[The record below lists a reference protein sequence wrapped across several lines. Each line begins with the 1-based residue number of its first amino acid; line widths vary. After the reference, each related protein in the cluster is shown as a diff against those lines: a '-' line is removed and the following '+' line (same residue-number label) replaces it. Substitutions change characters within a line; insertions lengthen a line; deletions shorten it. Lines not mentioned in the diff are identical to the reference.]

1 VLSTFKLL
9 SKEEKGH
16 AVMLIGKYDGI
27 EIHRKEKI
35 IYVNFLVQYMVIS
48 TCRVNGGLRDDLEGI
63 VNHQLCEPSGHD
75 RKILSSIAES
85 PLDYLKS
92 VCKKHGLSSEKIALL
107 GTAANM
113 NYAAVESQEYR
124 GLNIVAISTGGV
136 EINAGRA
143 GDPAGIYEKDGK
155 FISAKGEVDEPH
167 GTINTII
174 IMNKELSDG
183 AMVRSL
189 VTASEAKAAALQ
201 ELVVNS
207 RYSCGLATGTG
218 TDQLGIA
225 SRLTGEIPLTS
236 AGKHTKLGELIGLAV
251 KKSVKKALALQN
263 SLTPQS
269 QRSAKIHL
277 ERFGID
283 KESMI
288 EKICSFLNEEKSK
301 LVEKNFVN
309 INRDSVT
316 VAATSALVHLRD
328 KIDWGILPENCLPE
342 IFSSY
347 GAQLSASISGKFE
360 RIGYYRE
367 CLSRE
372 QMGICNHAFTNFV
385 CKSFAVGFNEK
396 WE

>member
-1 VLSTFKLL
+1 
-9 SKEEKGH
+9 
-16 AVMLIGKYDGI
+16 MLIGKYDGI

-35 IYVNFLVQYMVIS
+35 MYVNFLVPHRVIS

-63 VNHQLCEPSGHD
+63 VNHQSCEPSGHD
-75 RKILSSIAES
+75 RKTLRSTAEN
-85 PLDYLKS
+85 PFDYLKP
-92 VCKKHGLSSEKIALL
+92 VCEKHELSLEKRAFL

-113 NYAAVESQEYR
+113 NNAAVESQKYR
-124 GLNIVAISTGGV
+124 GLEVVAVSTGGV

-143 GDPAGIYEKDGK
+143 GDPAVVYEKDGK

-174 IMNKELSDG
+174 IINKELTHG

-189 VTASEAKAAALQ
+189 VTAAEAKAVALQ
-201 ELVVNS
+201 ELAVNS

-218 TDQLGIA
+218 TDQVGIA
-225 SRLTGEIPLTS
+225 SRLTGEIPLTG
-236 AGKHTKLGELIGLAV
+236 AGKHVKLGELIGLTV
-251 KKSVKKALALQN
+251 KKSIKRTLALQN

-269 QRSAKIHL
+269 QCSAKIHL

-283 KESMI
+283 KKSMR
-288 EKICSFLNEEKSK
+288 EKICGFLDEEQSK
-301 LVEKNFVN
+301 LLENNFEN

-316 VAATSALVHLRD
+316 VAATVALVHLRD
-328 KIDWGILPENCLPE
+328 KIAWGILPENCLPE

-347 GAQLSASISGKFE
+347 GAQLSASVSGKFE

-367 CLSRE
+367 CLSQE
-372 QMGICNHAFTNFV
+372 QMGISSHTFINFI
-385 CKSFAVGFNEK
+385 CKSFALGFNEK
-396 WE
+396 WEYAHLS

>member
-1 VLSTFKLL
+1 
-9 SKEEKGH
+9 
-16 AVMLIGKYDGI
+16 MLIGKYDGI

-35 IYVNFLVQYMVIS
+35 IYINFLVRHRVIS
-48 TCRVNGGLRDDLEGI
+48 TCSVNGGLRDDLEGI
-63 VNHQLCEPSGHD
+63 ANHQLCEPLGHD
-75 RKILSSIAES
+75 RKGLEIIAES
-85 PLDYLKS
+85 PADYLKS
-92 VCKKHGLSSEKIALL
+92 VFDKHGISSEKRALL

-113 NYAAVESQEYR
+113 NYAAVESQEYQ
-124 GLNIVAISTGGV
+124 GLKVVAMSTGGV
-136 EINAGRA
+136 KKNAGRV
-143 GDPAGIYEKDGK
+143 GDPANIYEQGGK
-155 FISAKGEVDEPH
+155 FISAKGEVDEPR

-174 IMNKELSDG
+174 IINEELTHG
-183 AMVRSL
+183 AMVRSV

-201 ELVVNS
+201 ELTVSS
-207 RYSCGLATGTG
+207 RYSSGLATGTG
-218 TDQLGIA
+218 TDQVGIA

-236 AGKHTKLGELIGLAV
+236 AGKHTKLGELIGLTV
-251 KKSVKKALALQN
+251 KKSVKKTLALQD

-283 KESMI
+283 KKSMM
-288 EKICSFLNEEKSK
+288 EKICSFLDKEKSE
-301 LVEKNFVN
+301 LFEKNFVA
-309 INRDSVT
+309 IDRDSVT
-316 VAATSALVHLRD
+316 VAATSVLVHLRD
-328 KIDWGILPENCLPE
+328 KIEWGILPENCLPE

-372 QMGICNHAFTNFV
+372 YMGICKHTFTDFI
-385 CKSFAVGFNEK
+385 CKSFALGFNEK

>member
-1 VLSTFKLL
+1 
-9 SKEEKGH
+9 
-16 AVMLIGKYDGI
+16 MLIGEYDGI

-35 IYVNFLVQYMVIS
+35 IYVNFLVQHRVIS
-48 TCRVNGGLRDDLEGI
+48 TCSVNGGLRDDLEGI
-63 VNHQLCEPSGHD
+63 ANHQLCEPLGHD
-75 RKILSSIAES
+75 KKGLKVITES
-85 PLDYLKS
+85 PVDYLKS
-92 VCKKHGLSSEKIALL
+92 VCEKHGLSPEKRALL

-113 NYAAVESQEYR
+113 NYAVVESQKYR
-124 GLNIVAISTGGV
+124 GLMVVAISTGGV
-136 EINAGRA
+136 KTNAGRA
-143 GDPAGIYEKDGK
+143 GDPATIYEKDGK
-155 FISAKGEVDEPH
+155 FISTKGEVDEPH

-174 IMNKELSDG
+174 IINKELTHG

-189 VTASEAKAAALQ
+189 ITASEAKAAALQ
-201 ELVVNS
+201 ELAVNS

-218 TDQLGIA
+218 TDQVGIA
-225 SRLTGEIPLTS
+225 SRLTGEIPLTG
-236 AGKHTKLGELIGLAV
+236 AGKHTKLGELIGLTV
-251 KKSVKKALALQN
+251 INSIMKTLALQD

-288 EKICSFLNEEKSK
+288 EKICSFLDEEKSK
-301 LVEKNFVN
+301 LFKKNFAT
-309 INRDSVT
+309 INNDSVT

-328 KIDWGILPENCLPE
+328 KIECGILPENCLPE

-360 RIGYYRE
+360 RVGYYRE
-367 CLSRE
+367 SLSCE
-372 QMGICNHAFTNFV
+372 QMGIRNQTFTNFI
-385 CKSFAVGFNEK
+385 CKSFALGFREK

>member
-1 VLSTFKLL
+1 
-9 SKEEKGH
+9 
-16 AVMLIGKYDGI
+16 MLIGKYDGI

-35 IYVNFLVQYMVIS
+35 IYVNFLVQHRVIS
-48 TCRVNGGLRDDLEGI
+48 TCGVNGGLRDDLEGI
-63 VNHQLCEPSGHD
+63 ANHQLCEPLGHD
-75 RKILSSIAES
+75 RKGLKVIAED
-85 PLDYLKS
+85 PFGYLKS
-92 VCKKHGLSSEKIALL
+92 VCEKQGLSPEKRALL

-124 GLNIVAISTGGV
+124 CLQVVAISTGGV
-136 EINAGRA
+136 KTNAGRA
-143 GDPAGIYEKDGK
+143 GDPATIYEKDGK
-155 FISAKGEVDEPH
+155 FISTKGEVDEPH

-174 IMNKELSDG
+174 IINQELTHG
-183 AMVRSL
+183 AMVSSL
-189 VTASEAKAAALQ
+189 ITASEAKAAALQ
-201 ELVVNS
+201 ELAVNS

-218 TDQLGIA
+218 TDQVGIA
-225 SRLTGEIPLTS
+225 SRLTGEIPLTG
-236 AGKHTKLGELIGLAV
+236 AGKHTKLGELIGLTV
-251 KKSVKKALALQN
+251 INSIKKTLALQD

-269 QRSAKIHL
+269 QRSAKVHL

-301 LVEKNFVN
+301 LLQKNFAS

-328 KIDWGILPENCLPE
+328 KIEWGILPENSLPE

-360 RIGYYRE
+360 RVGYYRE

-372 QMGICNHAFTNFV
+372 PMGIGNQTFTNFI
-385 CKSFAVGFNEK
+385 CKSFALGFNEK

>member
-1 VLSTFKLL
+1 
-9 SKEEKGH
+9 
-16 AVMLIGKYDGI
+16 MLIGEYDGI

-35 IYVNFLVQYMVIS
+35 IYVNFLVQHRVIS
-48 TCRVNGGLRDDLEGI
+48 TCGVNGGLRDDLEGI
-63 VNHQLCEPSGHD
+63 ANHQLCEPLGND
-75 RKILSSIAES
+75 RKGLKIIAES

-92 VCKKHGLSSEKIALL
+92 VCEKYGLSPEKRALL

-124 GLNIVAISTGGV
+124 GLQVVAISTGGV
-136 EINAGRA
+136 KTNAGRA
-143 GDPAGIYEKDGK
+143 GDPATIYEKDGK
-155 FISAKGEVDEPH
+155 FISTKGEVDEPH

-174 IMNKELSDG
+174 IINKELTHG
-183 AMVRSL
+183 AMARSL
-189 VTASEAKAAALQ
+189 ITASEAKAAALQ
-201 ELVVNS
+201 ELAVNS
-207 RYSCGLATGTG
+207 CYSCGLATGTG
-218 TDQLGIA
+218 TDQVGIA
-225 SRLTGEIPLTS
+225 SKLTGKIPLTG
-236 AGKHTKLGELIGLAV
+236 AGKHTKLGELIGLTV
-251 KKSVKKALALQN
+251 KNSIKKTLALQD

-288 EKICSFLNEEKSK
+288 KKICSFLDEEKSK
-301 LVEKNFVN
+301 LLQKNFAT
-309 INRDSVT
+309 INNDSVT

-328 KIDWGILPENCLPE
+328 KIEWGILPENCLPE

-360 RIGYYRE
+360 RVGYYRE
-367 CLSRE
+367 SLSHE
-372 QMGICNHAFTNFV
+372 QMGICNQMFTNFI
-385 CKSFAVGFNEK
+385 CKSFALGFREK

>member
-1 VLSTFKLL
+1 L
-9 SKEEKGH
+9 
-16 AVMLIGKYDGI
+16 
-27 EIHRKEKI
+27 
-35 IYVNFLVQYMVIS
+35 
-48 TCRVNGGLRDDLEGI
+48 
-63 VNHQLCEPSGHD
+63 GHD
-75 RKILSSIAES
+75 RKGLKVIAES
-85 PLDYLKS
+85 PVDYLKS
-92 VCKKHGLSSEKIALL
+92 VCEKYGLSPEKRALL
-107 GTAANM
+107 GTAANI
-113 NYAAVESQEYR
+113 NYAAVESLEYQD
-124 GLNIVAISTGGV
+124 LKVVTISTGGV
-136 EINAGRA
+136 KANAGRA
-143 GDPAGIYEKDGK
+143 GDPAAIYEKDGR
-155 FISAKGEVDEPH
+155 FISTAGEVDEPR

-174 IMNKELSDG
+174 IMNKELAHG

-201 ELVVNS
+201 ELAVNS

-218 TDQLGIA
+218 TDQVGIA
-225 SRLTGEIPLTS
+225 SRLTGEIPLTG
-236 AGKHTKLGELIGLAV
+236 AGKHTKLGELIGLTV
-251 KKSVKKALALQN
+251 KKSIKKTLALQD

-283 KESMI
+283 KKSMK
-288 EKICSFLNEEKSK
+288 EKICSFLNEENSK
-301 LVEKNFVN
+301 LLEKNFAT

-360 RIGYYRE
+360 RVGYYRE

-372 QMGICNHAFTNFV
+372 HMGIGNHTFTSFV
-385 CKSFAVGFNEK
+385 CKSFALGFHEK

>member
-1 VLSTFKLL
+1 
-9 SKEEKGH
+9 
-16 AVMLIGKYDGI
+16 MLIGKYDGF

-35 IYVNFLVQYMVIS
+35 IYVNFLVQHRVIS
-48 TCRVNGGLRDDLEGI
+48 TCSVNGGLRDDLDGI
-63 VNHQLCEPSGHD
+63 ANHQLCEPLGHD
-75 RKILSSIAES
+75 RKGLTVISES
-85 PLDYLKS
+85 PFDYLKS
-92 VCKKHGLSSEKIALL
+92 VCEKYGLSPEKRALL

-113 NYAAVESQEYR
+113 NYAAIESLEYR
-124 GLNIVAISTGGV
+124 GLKVVTISTGGV
-136 EINAGRA
+136 KTNAGRA
-143 GDPAGIYEKDGK
+143 GDPADIYEEDGK
-155 FISAKGEVDEPH
+155 FISVKGEVDEPR

-174 IMNKELSDG
+174 IINKELTHG

-201 ELVVNS
+201 ELAVNS

-218 TDQLGIA
+218 TDQVGIA
-225 SRLTGEIPLTS
+225 SRLTEEIPLTG
-236 AGKHTKLGELIGLAV
+236 AGKHTKLGELIGLTV
-251 KKSVKKALALQN
+251 KESVMKTLALQD

-283 KESMI
+283 KRLMR

-301 LVEKNFVN
+301 LFEKNFTT

-316 VAATSALVHLRD
+316 VAATAALVHLRD
-328 KIDWGILPENCLPE
+328 KIDCGILPENCLPE

-372 QMGICNHAFTNFV
+372 YMGICNHTFTNFI
-385 CKSFAVGFNEK
+385 CKSFALGFDEK

>member
-1 VLSTFKLL
+1 
-9 SKEEKGH
+9 
-16 AVMLIGKYDGI
+16 MLIGKYDGF

-35 IYVNFLVQYMVIS
+35 IYVNFLVQHRVIS
-48 TCRVNGGLRDDLEGI
+48 TCGVNGGLRDDLEGI
-63 VNHQLCEPSGHD
+63 ANHQLCEPQGHD
-75 RKILSSIAES
+75 RKGLKVITES
-85 PLDYLKS
+85 PVDYLKS
-92 VCKKHGLSSEKIALL
+92 VCEKYGLSPEKRALL

-124 GLNIVAISTGGV
+124 GLQVVAISTGGV
-136 EINAGRA
+136 NTNAGRA
-143 GDPAGIYEKDGK
+143 GDPADIYEKDGK
-155 FISAKGEVDEPH
+155 FISTKGEVDEPD

-174 IMNKELSDG
+174 IINKELTRG

-189 VTASEAKAAALQ
+189 ITASEAKAAALQ
-201 ELVVNS
+201 ELAVNS

-218 TDQLGIA
+218 TDQVGIA
-225 SRLTGEIPLTS
+225 SRLTGEILLTG
-236 AGKHTKLGELIGLAV
+236 AGKHTKLGELIGLTV
-251 KKSVKKALALQN
+251 KDSIKKTLALQD

-269 QRSAKIHL
+269 QRSAKVHL

-288 EKICSFLNEEKSK
+288 EKICSFLDAEKSK
-301 LVEKNFVN
+301 LLEKNFAT

-316 VAATSALVHLRD
+316 VAATAALVHLRD
-328 KIDWGILPENCLPE
+328 KIEWGILPENCLPE

-360 RIGYYRE
+360 RVGYYRE
-367 CLSRE
+367 SLSHE
-372 QMGICNHAFTNFV
+372 QIGVSNHMFINFV
-385 CKSFAVGFNEK
+385 CKSFALGFSEK

>member
-1 VLSTFKLL
+1 
-9 SKEEKGH
+9 
-16 AVMLIGKYDGI
+16 MLIGKYDGI
-27 EIHRKEKI
+27 EIYRKEKI
-35 IYVNFLVQYMVIS
+35 IYVNFLVQHRVIS
-48 TCRVNGGLRDDLEGI
+48 TCGVNGGLRDDLEGI
-63 VNHQLCEPSGHD
+63 ANHQLCEPSGHD
-75 RKILSSIAES
+75 RKVLMSIAES
-85 PLDYLKS
+85 PVDYLTS
-92 VCKKHGLSSEKIALL
+92 VCEKHGLSPEKIALL

-124 GLNIVAISTGGV
+124 GLKVVAISTGGV
-136 EINAGRA
+136 ETNAGRA
-143 GDPAGIYEKDGK
+143 GDPANIYEKDGK
-155 FISAKGEVDEPH
+155 FISTEGEVDEPR

-174 IMNKELSDG
+174 IMNKELTHG

-189 VTASEAKAAALQ
+189 ITASEAKAAALQ
-201 ELVVNS
+201 ELAVNS

-218 TDQLGIA
+218 TDQVGIA

-236 AGKHTKLGELIGLAV
+236 AGKHTKLGELIGLTV
-251 KKSVKKALALQN
+251 IESVKKTLVLQE

-283 KESMI
+283 EKSMK
-288 EKICSFLNEEKSK
+288 EKICGFLNEEKTK
-301 LVEKNFVN
+301 LLEKNFVT

-328 KIDWGILPENCLPE
+328 KIDWGILSENCLPE

-360 RIGYYRE
+360 RVGYYRE
-367 CLSRE
+367 CLSHE
-372 QMGICNHAFTNFV
+372 HMGICNHTFTNFI
-385 CKSFAVGFNEK
+385 CKSFALGFNEK

>member
-1 VLSTFKLL
+1 
-9 SKEEKGH
+9 
-16 AVMLIGKYDGI
+16 MLIGKYDGI

-35 IYVNFLVQYMVIS
+35 IFVNFLVKHRVIS
-48 TCRVNGGLRDDLEGI
+48 SCSVNGGLREDLEGI
-63 VNHQLCEPSGHD
+63 ANHQLCEPLGHD
-75 RKILSSIAES
+75 RKVLTSVTKK
-85 PLDYLKS
+85 PVDYLKS
-92 VCKKHGLSSEKIALL
+92 VFERYGVSPENRALL

-113 NYAAVESQEYR
+113 NYVAVESHEYHD
-124 GLNIVAISTGGV
+124 LKVVAVSTGGV
-136 EINAGRA
+136 KTNAGRA
-143 GDPAGIYEKDGK
+143 GDPANIYEKDGK
-155 FISAKGEVDEPH
+155 FISTEGGVEEPC

-174 IMNKELSDG
+174 IINKELTNG

-189 VTASEAKAAALQ
+189 VTASEAKTAALQ
-201 ELVVNS
+201 ELAVNS

-218 TDQLGIA
+218 TDQVGIA
-225 SRLTGEIPLTS
+225 SRLTGEIPLTG
-236 AGKHTKLGELIGLAV
+236 AGKHTKLGELIGLTV
-251 KKSVKKALALQN
+251 KKSIKETLALQD

-283 KESMI
+283 KKSMM
-288 EKICSFLNEEKSK
+288 EKICSFLNEEKAK
-301 LVEKNFVN
+301 LFERNFGN

-316 VAATSALVHLRD
+316 VAATAALVHLRD
-328 KIDWGILPENCLPE
+328 KIEWGILPENCLPE

-367 CLSRE
+367 CLSHE
-372 QMGICNHAFTNFV
+372 QIGMCNHTFTNFI
-385 CKSFAVGFNEK
+385 CKSFALGFNEK

>member
-1 VLSTFKLL
+1 
-9 SKEEKGH
+9 
-16 AVMLIGKYDGI
+16 MLIGKYDGF

-35 IYVNFLVQYMVIS
+35 IYVNFLVQHRVIS
-48 TCRVNGGLRDDLEGI
+48 TCSVNGGLRDDLDGI
-63 VNHQLCEPSGHD
+63 ANHQLCEPLGHD
-75 RKILSSIAES
+75 RKGLTVISES
-85 PLDYLKS
+85 PFDYLKS
-92 VCKKHGLSSEKIALL
+92 VCEKYGLSPEKRALL

-113 NYAAVESQEYR
+113 NYAAIESLEYR
-124 GLNIVAISTGGV
+124 GLKVVTISTGGV
-136 EINAGRA
+136 KTNAGRA
-143 GDPAGIYEKDGK
+143 GDPADIYEEDGK
-155 FISAKGEVDEPH
+155 FISVKGEVDEPR

-174 IMNKELSDG
+174 IINKELTHG

-201 ELVVNS
+201 ELAVNS

-218 TDQLGIA
+218 TDQVGIA
-225 SRLTGEIPLTS
+225 SRLTEEIPLTG
-236 AGKHTKLGELIGLAV
+236 AGKHTKLGELIGLTV
-251 KKSVKKALALQN
+251 KESVMKTLALQD

-283 KESMI
+283 KRLMR

-301 LVEKNFVN
+301 LFEKNFTT

-316 VAATSALVHLRD
+316 VAATAALVHLRD
-328 KIDWGILPENCLPE
+328 KIDCGILPENCLPE

-360 RIGYYRE
+360 GIGYYRE

-372 QMGICNHAFTNFV
+372 YMGICNHTFTNFI
-385 CKSFAVGFNEK
+385 CKSFALGFDEK

>member
-1 VLSTFKLL
+1 
-9 SKEEKGH
+9 
-16 AVMLIGKYDGI
+16 MLIGKHDGF

-35 IYVNFLVQYMVIS
+35 IYVNFLVQHRVIS
-48 TCRVNGGLRDDLEGI
+48 TCGVNGGLRDDLEGI
-63 VNHQLCEPSGHD
+63 ANHQLCEPLGHD
-75 RKILSSIAES
+75 REGLKVIAES
-85 PLDYLKS
+85 PVDYSKS
-92 VCKKHGLSSEKIALL
+92 VFEKYGLSPEKRALL

-113 NYAAVESQEYR
+113 NYAAVELQEYR
-124 GLNIVAISTGGV
+124 GLKVVTISTGGV
-136 EINAGRA
+136 KTNAGRA
-143 GDPAGIYEKDGK
+143 GDPADIYEKDGK
-155 FISAKGEVDEPH
+155 FTSTKGEVDEPC

-174 IMNKELSDG
+174 IMNKELTHG
-183 AMVRSL
+183 AMARSL

-201 ELVVNS
+201 ELAVNS

-218 TDQLGIA
+218 TDQVAIA
-225 SRLTGEIPLTS
+225 SRITGKIPLTS
-236 AGKHTKLGELIGLAV
+236 AGKHTKLGELIGATV
-251 KKSVKKALALQN
+251 KKSVKKTLALQD

-283 KESMI
+283 KKSMK

-301 LVEKNFVN
+301 LFEKNFAT

-316 VAATSALVHLRD
+316 VAATAALVHLRD
-328 KIDWGILPENCLPE
+328 KIEWGILPENCLPE

-367 CLSRE
+367 SLSRE
-372 QMGICNHAFTNFV
+372 HMGICNQTFTNFI
-385 CKSFAVGFNEK
+385 CKSFALGFNEK